1 MATKRPDGRVEPG
14 QRISSAFSA
23 RAWNRAQD
31 AADVVLGARTG
42 AEAGA
47 SAGVERASNIV
58 LVRNDSGETVP
69 WLGVIGFKG
78 VVIDPSGGT
87 LDGTNDASKRAR
99 EFVSKPVLVGDHP
112 STNFF
117 QESSGLM
124 SIGEKIG
131 IAIEPIGVDKIGRA
145 AIGGA
150 FACQVYINSQTHGFA
165 VPVRALN
172 AIPDGGN
179 KWELNSAD
187 CGPVKLL
194 WKQEGTGTMKWA
206 VGTF

>member
-1 MATKRPDGRVEPG
+1 MDPIKKVRPGERLQIP
-14 QRISSAFSA
+14 A
-23 RAWNRAQD
+23 RAWNRVLD
-31 AADVVLGARTG
+31 TLGPNLGYAAG
-42 AEAGA
+42 EPAGI
-47 SAGVERASNIV
+47 ERASNIV

-112 STNFF
+112 SSDF
-117 QESSGLM
+117 

-131 IAIEPIGVDKIGRA
+131 IAIEPIGVGKIGRA

-165 VPVRALN
+165 VPVRAIN

-194 WKQEGTGTMKWA
+194 WKQAGTGTMKWA
-206 VGTF
+206 VGTL

>member
-1 MATKRPDGRVEPG
+1 MASKRPDGRVEPG

-42 AEAGA
+42 AMAGE
-47 SAGVERASNIV
+47 SVGFERASNIV

-69 WLGVIGFKG
+69 WLGVIGFTG

-112 STNFF
+112 SSVF
-117 QESSGLM
+117 SV
-124 SIGEKIG
+124 GEKIG

-150 FACQVYINSQTHGFA
+150 FACQVYITSQTHGFA
-165 VPVRALN
+165 VPVRALD
-172 AIPDGGN
+172 AIPSGGN